1 MNLPSRSFIHTSLPL
16 LSLVI
21 GCGSPE
27 SIHSSRSVDSA
38 GVTIVTNKEPSWKP
52 ADRWTV
58 ESSATMSAGRDGTQG
73 AHTLYRVA
81 GALRLASG
89 TIVAADDGNKQL
101 SFYSS
106 QGSYLYSTGREGSG
120 PGEFR
125 SITWIGR
132 YGEGRIAAFD
142 HRSQRLS
149 IFDTTGSFT
158 RSMTLQ
164 SDNSI
169 PSFANLEGIAAN
181 SSLVV
186 STLAPP
192 AGRNQGLVR
201 LTQRLFNYG
210 PSAIPAA
217 EMGTFPGPEIY
228 VSGGGGGGGFEQAI
242 FPHFTTYR
250 VAGNSIYVGSNDI
263 YEIRVLDLTGTLHTI
278 VSREHEPVPVTQRH
292 AELRVD
298 RSHRQSQAPLPGFFP
313 AYRSF
318 DLDAEGNIWVEEY
331 PIPGL
336 LEQWRSVFDPTGN
349 YLGQIAIPAGLQILD
364 IGSDYVLGI
373 VRDDLDIEQIRLHRI
388 NKPRA

>member
-1 MNLPSRSFIHTSLPL
+1 MNLRSRSFIHTSLPF

-27 SIHSSRSVDSA
+27 SIHSSRSVNSA

-58 ESSATMSAGRDGTQG
+58 ESNATMSAGRDGTQG

-181 SSLVV
+181 GSLVV

-192 AGRNQGLVR
+192 AGLPVGEVVPVEGVLACFAAEQGYFIGQRHNSVGGVGIELGPVTSMLFR
-201 LTQRLFNYG
+201 TEEVHQSSTQR
-210 PSAIPAA
+210 
-217 EMGTFPGPEIY
+217 GT
-228 VSGGGGGGGFEQAI
+228 
-242 FPHFTTYR
+242 
-250 VAGNSIYVGSNDI
+250 
-263 YEIRVLDLTGTLHTI
+263 
-278 VSREHEPVPVTQRH
+278 
-292 AELRVD
+292 
-298 RSHRQSQAPLPGFFP
+298 HR
-313 AYRSF
+313 
-318 DLDAEGNIWVEEY
+318 D
-331 PIPGL
+331 
-336 LEQWRSVFDPTGN
+336 T
-349 YLGQIAIPAGLQILD
+349 
-364 IGSDYVLGI
+364 
-373 VRDDLDIEQIRLHRI
+373 
-388 NKPRA
+388 